1 MKKIRFFKVLPLVM
15 AAALS
20 FGLVACKNTADD
32 DSSPVVSG
40 GNAGSGA
47 GQSGT
52 TPGAVGELPD
62 IVLKCS
68 ELAKTMNQNDV
79 VLFYYKDGES
89 YTSKTVYNWT
99 TSGDTNKTVNFDV
112 DSSSNIAYAN
122 FTSAK
127 SSLTSEMQSAI
138 DSGTDFKFI
147 IKPKTSWD
155 GQTPDTV
162 FPLISGKKVMY
173 YNGNVYVIR
182 ENMKCILSAS
192 AETATTI
199 KAQLS
204 VSYGLALSASANGFT
219 FAAADGT
226 SISVSDVVNYDA
238 KNDRS
243 KNKATNLLITLSS
256 PIDATK
262 ESWTLKHE
270 IFGEKAVATTGI
282 LASALSDYT
291 YSGDDLGLTLNGT
304 NATFKIW
311 APTASS
317 VKLRL
322 YASVNDIGTYSSE
335 AVAKKV
341 AGATTDETLKGTP
354 INGYPK
360 PMDRGEKGVWSLA
373 NVDVSGAKYYKY
385 EITVRDKT
393 YYVCDIN
400 AKCASPDSI
409 AAQIVDIN
417 SNTNAVVTG
426 TRDTAWGTQN
436 GYYNPFGG
444 TKYNDAVI
452 YEMHIRDWS
461 RAVNSTSTGKF
472 TELADDE
479 IINHLKDLGITHV
492 QILPMFDYAQVN
504 ADENYNWGYNPY
516 HYNVPEGRYV
526 DYSANP
532 DGTAAVAQMRT
543 MISKLHDAGI
553 AVIMDVVY
561 NHTSGTGTGSLYDST
576 VPYYYYRMKSDGS
589 YSNGSG
595 CGNETNSAAP
605 MFKKYMIDSLKHWML
620 DYHINGFRFDLMGL
634 HEQETMKEIYDT
646 LKQIDQKVM
655 VYGEPWTGGTS
666 LVNNS
671 ATVVVASGDSG
682 YGAFEDGFRNTV
694 KGSEFGGF
702 EVGQVQGVNS
712 DAAIINGLKCVNTGH
727 NKTGIT
733 GLSIHYVEC
742 HDNFT
747 LYDKL
752 VYSLNLSETQAAD
765 RNGNIATKWNAA
777 LAKLNLTTVKKQDK
791 LAAAYVLLSQGTP
804 FINGGQDFLRTKKGN
819 PDSYAADKK
828 GGITWTN
835 GSGVYN
841 IDDVNTIDLSFKNT
855 GKYDDVYNT
864 YKGLIALRK
873 SSTAFTS
880 PISCTAENIG
890 GNNDGVVKYTCTGAD
905 GTYVVYFNGSDKLYA
920 SGSYGVSG
928 TEIKVASGAV
938 VVGETIDSTTSLSL
952 APTSFQIIK
961 LN

>member
-1 MKKIRFFKVLPLVM
+1 MKKIRFVKIMPLVM
-15 AAALS
+15 VAALS
-20 FGLVACKNTADD
+20 LGLAACKNNADD
-32 DSSPVVSG
+32 DSTPVVSV
-40 GNAGSGA
+40 GNGAGA

-52 TPGAVGELPD
+52 TPGSVGELPD
-62 IVLKCS
+62 IVLKCA
-68 ELAKTMNQNDV
+68 EVAKNMNANDV

-89 YTSKTVYNWT
+89 YTSKTVFNWT
-99 TSGDTNKTVNFDV
+99 TSGDVNKTVDFSV
-112 DSSSNIAYAN
+112 DSASNIAYAN

-127 SSLTSEMQSAI
+127 ASLTSEMQSAL
-138 DSGTDFKFI
+138 DSNTDFKFI
-147 IKPKTSWD
+147 IKPKTSWV
-155 GQTPDTV
+155 GQSPDIV
-162 FPLISGKKVMY
+162 FPLSSGKKVMY
-173 YNGNVYVIR
+173 YNGSVYVIS
-182 ENMKCILSAS
+182 ENMKCILSAN

-204 VSYGLALSASANGFT
+204 VSYGLELSASSNGFS
-219 FAAADGT
+219 FVASDGS
-226 SISVSDVVNYDA
+226 SIPVSDVVNYDA
-238 KNDRS
+238 KNNRA

-256 PIDATK
+256 PIDDVSKT
-262 ESWTLKHE
+262 WTLKHN
-270 IFGEKAVATTGI
+270 IFGEKTVVTTGI
-282 LASALSDYT
+282 LSSALANYV
-291 YSGDDLGLTLNGT
+291 YEGGDLGLTINGT
-304 NATFKIW
+304 KAAFKIW

-322 YASVNDIGTYSSE
+322 YDDVSKVGTYSSE
-335 AVAKKV
+335 AVSKNV
-341 AGATTDETLKGTP
+341 AGSTTDETLKGTP
-354 INGYPK
+354 IDGYPK
-360 PMDRGEKGVWSLA
+360 PMNRSEKGVWSLSD
-373 NVDVSGAKYYKY
+373 VDVSGAKYYKY
-385 EITVRDKT
+385 EITVGDNT

-417 SNTNAVVTG
+417 SDTNAVVSG
-426 TRDTAWGTQN
+426 THDTTWGTQS
-436 GYYNPFGG
+436 GYYTPFTGS
-444 TKYNDAVI
+444 KYNDAII

-461 RAVNSTSTGKF
+461 RAVNPASTGKF
-472 TELADDE
+472 TEFASDA
-479 IINHLKDLGITHV
+479 IINHLKDLEITHV

-504 ADENYNWGYNPY
+504 ADDGYNWGYNPY
-516 HYNVPEGRYV
+516 HYNVPEGRYT
-526 DYSANP
+526 DYTSNP

-553 AVIMDVVY
+553 AVIMDVVF
-561 NHTSGTGTGSLYDST
+561 NHTSGTGSGSLYDST
-576 VPYYYYRMKSDGS
+576 VPYYYYRIKSDGT

-595 CGNETNSAAP
+595 CGNETNSSAP

-634 HEQETMKEIYDT
+634 HEQETMKEIYEE
-646 LKQIDQKVM
+646 LKKIDPKVM

-666 LVNNS
+666 LVKNS
-671 ATVVVASGDSG
+671 ATAVLASGESG
-682 YGAFEDGFRNTV
+682 YGAFDDTFRDAI
-694 KGSEFGGF
+694 KGAEFGGF
-702 EVGQVQGVNS
+702 KTGQVQGVNA
-712 DAAIINGLKCVNTGH
+712 DTAIMNGLKGANNGH
-727 NKTGIT
+727 NKTGIS
-733 GLSIHYVEC
+733 GLSLHYVEC

-752 VYSLNLSETQAAD
+752 VYSLNLENTTTND
-765 RNGNIATKWNAA
+765 RKGTIAKAWPGNAGGAV
-777 LAKLNLTTVKKQDK
+777 TTIMAQDK

-804 FINGGQDFLRTKKGN
+804 FINGGQEFLRTKKGN
-819 PDSYAADKK
+819 PDSYAADTK

-835 GSGVYN
+835 TPGTYN
-841 IDDVNTIDLSFKNT
+841 IDDVNTIDLSFKT
-855 GKYDDVYNT
+855 SYASVYNT

-880 PISCTAENIG
+880 PSSCDAEKL
-890 GNNDGVVKYTCTGAD
+890 NDGVVKYTCTGAD